1 MNVVVL
7 VGRLTRDP
15 DIRQSQG
22 DTPTVVARYTLAVDR
37 RFNRNGNADQ
47 TADFISMV
55 SFGRTAEFIEKY
67 VHKGTKLVVRGR
79 IQTGS
84 YTNKDGQKV
93 YTTDVVGEDVE
104 FAESKKA
111 AEGYDGGNYGS
122 SSGNSSPMND
132 VDDGFINVPDGIIE
146 ELPFA

>member
-7 VGRLTRDP
+7 VGRVTRDP

-22 DTPTVVARYTLAVDR
+22 ENPMVVARYTLAVDR
-37 RFNRNGNADQ
+37 RYQKDAEQ
-47 TADFISMV
+47 KADFVSMV

-67 VHKGTKLVVRGR
+67 VKKGTKLCIRGR

-84 YTNKDGQKV
+84 YEKDGKKI
-93 YTTDVVGEDVE
+93 YTTDVVAEDIE
-104 FAESKKA
+104 FAESKKSQ
-111 AEGYDGGNYGS
+111 EQ
-122 SSGNSSPMND
+122 PQEKP
-132 VDDGFINVPDGIIE
+132 VDDFISVVDG